1 MWCIL
6 SETIL
11 LGLHT
16 NRPIPGPLFFFFFFF
31 SVFVT
36 EINLDSDMV
45 ENQLYTDQQNFVFF
59 LSN

>member
-1 MWCIL
+1 
-6 SETIL
+6 
-11 LGLHT
+11 
-16 NRPIPGPLFFFFFFF
+16 
-31 SVFVT
+31 VT